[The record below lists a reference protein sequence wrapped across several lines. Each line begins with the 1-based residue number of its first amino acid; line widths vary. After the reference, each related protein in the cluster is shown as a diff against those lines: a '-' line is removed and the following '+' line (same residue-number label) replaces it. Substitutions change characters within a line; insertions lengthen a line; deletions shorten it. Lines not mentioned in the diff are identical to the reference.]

1 MKLNSKRLKDV
12 MGSILWLAL
21 LERLAR
27 VVMLL
32 QIMANDGL
40 LGTLKSDICVNIES
54 RKLASNISNKMQAC
68 S

>member
-1 MKLNSKRLKDV
+1 MKFISKILKDV
-12 MGSILWLAL
+12 MRSILWLAL

-54 RKLASNISNKMQAC
+54 RKLASNISNKIQTC